1 MESRCG
7 ADVVN
12 QTWINLAIFQ
22 RAILAGKL
30 PNTEYQSNKNRL
42 RNFLRHVAFF
52 LRCLE
57 NELTALTLPQKTSES
72 FLRTTCMRS
81 RRANHDR
88 RTPLVKDVPL

>member
-52 LRCLE
+52 LE
-57 NELTALTLPQKTSES
+57 MSGK
-72 FLRTTCMRS
+72 
-81 RRANHDR
+81 
-88 RTPLVKDVPL
+88 

>member
-1 MESRCG
+1 MISYDPYMIHMEINGPMESRCG

-30 PNTEYQSNKNRL
+30 PSTEYQSNKNRL

-52 LRCLE
+52 LE
-57 NELTALTLPQKTSES
+57 MSGK
-72 FLRTTCMRS
+72 
-81 RRANHDR
+81 
-88 RTPLVKDVPL
+88 